1 MSSLLGLK
9 KSELID
15 LLKTEKDKYDEFCK
29 LGLHLDMSR
38 GNPSKEQLS
47 LNGDLLMVSG
57 KHGSC
62 FLRLSRH
69 QQIISLLGA
78 VPH

>member
-29 LGLHLDMSR
+29 L
-38 GNPSKEQLS
+38 
-47 LNGDLLMVSG
+47 
-57 KHGSC
+57 
-62 FLRLSRH
+62 
-69 QQIISLLGA
+69 
-78 VPH
+78 